1 MRRINRVTPRS
12 SPKRVA
18 PVGAPSPD
26 TLASTETGGNV
37 YDKYGTSN
45 PLARRL
51 MTGFMRSFDELV
63 ERTRATDAHEV
74 GCGEGELAIRLA
86 RRGIRVRGTDAFP
99 QVLEEARSRAMSAGV
114 EIDFEATP
122 VEELDPARHGA
133 ELIVCC
139 EVLEHLDDPEQ
150 ALEVLSRLARPWLVA
165 SVPREPLWR
174 ALNLARLSYVGE
186 LGNTPGHL
194 NHWSRRDFVRFLT
207 ARFEIVET
215 RSPTPWTMA
224 LCRVHPQKQ
233 RGILPLQSPPS

>member
-1 MRRINRVTPRS
+1 MRRINRVAPRS
-12 SPKRVA
+12 
-18 PVGAPSPD
+18 

-51 MTGFMRSFDELV
+51 MSGFMRSFDELV
-63 ERTRATDAHEV
+63 ERTGATDAHEV

-99 QVLEEARSRAMSAGV
+99 QVLEEARSRARALAI

-139 EVLEHLDDPEQ
+139 EVLEHLDGSRARARG
-150 ALEVLSRLARPWLVA
+150 ALRLARPWLIA